1 MLEILYCSEKELQGF
16 YSIENAKMRYGW
28 DFNLFETLKKVF
40 LESYIVEDTKIK
52 YG

>member
-1 MLEILYCSEKELQGF
+1 
-16 YSIENAKMRYGW
+16 MRYGW

-40 LESYIVEDTKIK
+40 LGSYIVEDTKIK